1 MKKNE
6 SNERFDEVKAKMDDC
21 SKTIGQGLETAQAIG
36 AEAGERIS
44 KFISGAKEKYG
55 PKLNTLKDNVV
66 DYYKK
71 FVEDV
76 DKRKE
81 SIQEEKA
88 ARLVDDKL
96 DEAEAFFEVAKAA
109 QERGQSAY
117 QEAIEA
123 QKSMMKNT
131 VKKKRK
137 RRILQGVKRKN
148 LKNKFWG

>member
-88 ARLVDDKL
+88 SRLVDDKL

-123 QKSMMKNT
+123 QKEYDEKYGKEKKGKKNSSRG
-131 VKKKRK
+131 KKKESEE
-137 RRILQGVKRKN
+137 
-148 LKNKFWG
+148 

>member
-123 QKSMMKNT
+123 QKEYDEKYGKE
-131 VKKKRK
+131 KKKK
-137 RRILQGVKRKN
+137 KN
-148 LKNKFWG
+148 SSRGKKKESEE

>member
-55 PKLNTLKDNVV
+55 PKLNALKDNVV

-88 ARLVDDKL
+88 TRLVDDKL

-123 QKSMMKNT
+123 QKEYDEKYGKEKKEKKNSSRG
-131 VKKKRK
+131 KKKESEE
-137 RRILQGVKRKN
+137 
-148 LKNKFWG
+148 

>member
-1 MKKNE
+1 M
-6 SNERFDEVKAKMDDC
+6 
-21 SKTIGQGLETAQAIG
+21 
-36 AEAGERIS
+36 
-44 KFISGAKEKYG
+44 
-55 PKLNTLKDNVV
+55 
-66 DYYKK
+66 
-71 FVEDV
+71 

-123 QKSMMKNT
+123 QKEYDEKYGKEKKEKKNSSRG
-131 VKKKRK
+131 KKKESEE
-137 RRILQGVKRKN
+137 
-148 LKNKFWG
+148 

>member
-6 SNERFDEVKAKMDDC
+6 SNERFDEVKAKMDEC
-21 SKTIGQGLETAQAIG
+21 GKALGKGFETAQAVG

-55 PKLNTLKDNVV
+55 PKFNDLKENVV

-81 SIQEEKA
+81 NIQEEKA
-88 ARLVDDKL
+88 AKLVDEKL
-96 DEAEAFFEVAKAA
+96 DEADAFFEVAKAA
-109 QERGQSAY
+109 QERGKVAY

-123 QKSMMKNT
+123 QKAYDEKYGKEKKEKKNSSKG
-131 VKKKRK
+131 KKKESEE
-137 RRILQGVKRKN
+137 
-148 LKNKFWG
+148 